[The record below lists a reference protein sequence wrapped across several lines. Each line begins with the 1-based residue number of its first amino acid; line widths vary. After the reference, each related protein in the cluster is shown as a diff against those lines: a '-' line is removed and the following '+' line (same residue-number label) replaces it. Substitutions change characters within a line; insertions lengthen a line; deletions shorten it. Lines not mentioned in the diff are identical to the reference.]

1 VLAISPHLHIARSR
15 LAQAIDRD
23 LGEAALG
30 ELEGDEVNRIG
41 PPFPLEPARVTS
53 VDRQRLLTVERYQ
66 QIDEVHA
73 AFEERPV
80 RHRRTPG
87 HRLVPRC
94 EIHQLPDLA
103 KDEASDVPRPYLLA
117 QRSVDRHLT
126 ELVVDGYTATRR
138 LGSRYHTIRISHVR
152 DEWLLADDMCTPAQ
166 RIHAEGRVR
175 ARRCCYY
182 DELCAALIDQLL
194 QRPEGAQPG
203 LALPRFSLVGGAVGA
218 AHDVDSIQL
227 PERRF
232 MKASGRPAQPDDTAP
247 HGDG

>member
-1 VLAISPHLHIARSR
+1 VLAIGPHLHIARSR

-23 LGEAALG
+23 LGEPLLG
-30 ELEGDEVNRIG
+30 ELERDELDRVG
-41 PPFPLEPARVTS
+41 TPLTLEAARVAR
-53 VDRQRLLTVERYQ
+53 VHRQRLLAEEGHQ
-66 QIDEVHA
+66 QVDEVNTA
-73 AFEERPV
+73 LEERPV
-80 RHRRTPG
+80 RHGRPPRHGLIPG
-87 HRLVPRC
+87 S

-103 KDEASDVPRPYLLA
+103 EDEPPDIRRADAFA
-117 QRSVDRHLT
+117 QSPVDRHLT